1 MKKVLKIA
9 GIVLG
14 SVFVLLILAMVGL
27 YLAAAG
33 DYSVPLT
40 AADDPS
46 IPQITL
52 DGVTFHVEEFGDP
65 EAQTV
70 IVMHGG
76 PGADFRYL
84 LPLQELAD
92 DYHVVFY
99 DQRGTGLSPRVD
111 PAELTA
117 QSSIDDLDLLVDH
130 YGGGDPVYLIGH
142 SWGAMLAAGYIG
154 QHPEK
159 VSAVVMGEPGGLT
172 DESIAAFMVNQ
183 QSVINTGFI
192 LRLAPRYFEQFY
204 VEPIDDRARA
214 DYLAAL
220 MTNLWETAPGNP
232 YLCPGVEEA
241 PDYWRFS
248 VDASQAILG
257 SATRE
262 DGSYDMSILNEHLDR
277 YTGKVLIM
285 TGECDTWLGAE
296 HQQRYHI
303 PLFADVELV
312 TIPDAGH
319 NMITDNPDASLEAI
333 RAYFAEIES

>member
-1 MKKVLKIA
+1 M
-9 GIVLG
+9 VLG
-14 SVFVLLILAMVGL
+14 AVVGLLVLAVLGL

-33 DYSVPLT
+33 DYSVPPT
-40 AADDPS
+40 VADDPS
-46 IPQITL
+46 IPHITL

-65 EAQTV
+65 ANQTV

-76 PGADFRYL
+76 PGADSRYL

-92 DYHVVFY
+92 QYHVVFY

-117 QSSIDDLDLLVDH
+117 QSSIDDLDLLVGH
-130 YGGGDPVYLIGH
+130 YGEGQPVYLIGH
-142 SWGAMLAAGYIG
+142 SWGGMLAAGYIG

-172 DESIAAFMVNQ
+172 DESIAEFMTLQ
-183 QSVINTGFI
+183 QSVINAGFM

-204 VEPIDDRARA
+204 VESIDDRARD
-214 DYLAAL
+214 DYFAAV
-220 MTNLWETAPGNP
+220 TTSLWETAPGNP

-248 VDASQAILG
+248 TDASQAILG
-257 SATRE
+257 SVTRE
-262 DGSYDMSILNEHLDR
+262 DGSLDMSILNENLDR
-277 YTGKVLIM
+277 YIGKVLIL
-285 TGECDTWLGAE
+285 TGECDTWIGAD
-296 HQQRYHI
+296 HQKRYHV
-303 PLFADVELV
+303 PLFNDVELI

-319 NMITDNPDASLEAI
+319 NMITDNPSANLDAV